1 MASQSDLLRIEALT
15 FVRGAVAWRLHK
27 GDGMK
32 PTTPMNDEFESTY
45 ALLVRS
51 EEKSRSQLEIIVYLA
66 LVLSAVFSI
75 WQFAHQSVILPT
87 DKMAKMHVPLF
98 DAQRG

>member
-1 MASQSDLLRIEALT
+1 
-15 FVRGAVAWRLHK
+15 
-27 GDGMK
+27 
-32 PTTPMNDEFESTY
+32 MNPETSLNNKFESTY

-51 EEKSRSQLEIIVYLA
+51 EEKSRSQLEMVVYVL

-87 DKMAKMHVPLF
+87 DQMANKHVPLF
-98 DAQRG
+98 DAQRS